1 MKVPAYLLATLLILA
16 TLALTA
22 SAKEKNHLP
31 LPPQV
36 LTAKTIYIDNQ
47 SGEARI
53 GDRAYDEIKKWGR
66 FQVVT
71 DRKQADLIFL
81 LTAREHTGGYVTTGG
96 NQTGTVDSNG
106 NINTSNS
113 PTYTTP
119 VTVGYTYL
127 AVIDS
132 KTGDNLWSESKRWG
146 NLYTGFHSATKGL
159 IDELKRRISE
169 QSSDSSKK

>member
-1 MKVPAYLLATLLILA
+1 VKLPIGVLTTLLVLA
-16 TLALTA
+16 MLTSTA
-22 SAKEKNHLP
+22 VAKDKSLLP

-36 LTAKTIYIDNQ
+36 LAAKTVYIDNQ
-47 SGEARI
+47 SGEAKI
-53 GDRAYDEIKKWGR
+53 GDRAYQEIKKWGR

-71 DRKQADLIFL
+71 GRKQADLIFL

-96 NQTGTVDSNG
+96 NTTGSVDSSG
-106 NINTSNS
+106 NINTSSS

-119 VTVGYTYL
+119 ETVGYTYL
-127 AVIDS
+127 TLIDP

-159 IDELKRRISE
+159 IDELQKRINE
-169 QSSDSSKK
+169 QSSESSKK